1 MKESV
6 LGTINPA
13 NYPVADEVIDPRAEP
28 TSASFPNQDNCR
40 LLAKYLSLYPQ
51 ICVAPF
57 PLLGASLCSRQRP
70 SQKTTGQHGESNQ
83 PWVVQPPLLHLQTPT

>member
-28 TSASFPNQDNCR
+28 TSSSFQNQDNCR
-40 LLAKYLSLYPQ
+40 LYAKYLSLYP
-51 ICVAPF
+51 
-57 PLLGASLCSRQRP
+57 
-70 SQKTTGQHGESNQ
+70 
-83 PWVVQPPLLHLQTPT
+83 

>member
-40 LLAKYLSLYPQ
+40 LHAKYLSLYP
-51 ICVAPF
+51 
-57 PLLGASLCSRQRP
+57 
-70 SQKTTGQHGESNQ
+70 
-83 PWVVQPPLLHLQTPT
+83 

>member
-13 NYPVADEVIDPRAEP
+13 NYPVADEIIDPRAEP

-40 LLAKYLSLYPQ
+40 LHAKHLSLYP
-51 ICVAPF
+51 
-57 PLLGASLCSRQRP
+57 
-70 SQKTTGQHGESNQ
+70 
-83 PWVVQPPLLHLQTPT
+83 